1 MRQIIRRFT
10 LAVLAFLIAGSLFM
24 FGTSVVQ
31 AQSVGILTEEQK
43 QKIVDNCVSI
53 KNSLNQLH
61 VSDALLRVNR
71 GQIYESLGSKFM
83 DRFNDRL
90 DNNSLDN
97 KAMLTVT
104 GNYRTQLTAF
114 RADYISY
121 EQKLSEA
128 IGIDCTEKPIEFY
141 NTVEDARTLRNTVHV
156 DVIKLHQIID
166 DYRSTVGDFLLN
178 YERLAE

>member
-1 MRQIIRRFT
+1 
-10 LAVLAFLIAGSLFM
+10 M

-31 AQSVGILTEEQK
+31 AQAVGILSDEQK

-71 GQIYESLGSKFM
+71 GQIYESLSSKFM
-83 DRFNDRL
+83 DRFNSRL

-97 KAMLTVT
+97 KSMLTVT

-114 RADYISY
+114 RTNYISY
-121 EQKLSEA
+121 EQKLTAA
-128 IGIDCTEKPIEFY
+128 INIDCTDKPTEFY